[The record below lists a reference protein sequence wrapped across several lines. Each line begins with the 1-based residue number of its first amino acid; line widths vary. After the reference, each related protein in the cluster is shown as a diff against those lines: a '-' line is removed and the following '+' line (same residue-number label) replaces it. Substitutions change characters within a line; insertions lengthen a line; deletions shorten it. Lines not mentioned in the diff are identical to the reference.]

1 MKFNQSN
8 HQLNQSQRKLGGFTL
23 LEILIALAIFGYAA
37 VGLISQVSNYQLA
50 QVNASQKI
58 IAHWVAMNQLAET
71 RLKKEWPNTG
81 VTRGRIEMAGTL
93 EEPIT
98 WHWLQTVSK
107 TTEKELRQVEIEVR
121 LEEKDE
127 NATSRFVGFI
137 ANKNIKK

>member
-8 HQLNQSQRKLGGFTL
+8 QLLNQSLRKLGGFTL

-81 VTRGRIEMAGTL
+81 VTRGSVEMAGSL

-98 WHWLQTVSK
+98 WYWLQTVSK
-107 TTEKELRQVEIEVR
+107 TTEKELRQVEVEVR

-127 NATSRFVGFI
+127 NSTSRFVGFI